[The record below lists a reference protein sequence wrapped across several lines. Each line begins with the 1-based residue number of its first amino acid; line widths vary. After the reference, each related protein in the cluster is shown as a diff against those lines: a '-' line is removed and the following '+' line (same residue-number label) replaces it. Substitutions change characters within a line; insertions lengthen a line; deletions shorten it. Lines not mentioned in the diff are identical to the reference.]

1 MRFTTTCRLAALLT
15 AACAT
20 LLAAGPA
27 AAQARWGADYFPN
40 VELVTHEGKTV
51 RFYDDLLKGKSVAVN
66 VIFTECGDTCPL
78 QTAKMRELQRV
89 LGERVGRDIF
99 FYSISVDTQRDT
111 PAVLKAYAQK
121 FDIGPGWLFLTGK
134 DENVK
139 AVLRKLGLASG
150 KDPASLEA
158 HRTTMMVG
166 NEPTGQWMK
175 NSSLDNPRF
184 LAATLETFLGWSAAT
199 PRPGYAQAKPI
210 NIGNGQFVFQNAC
223 ASCHSI
229 GGGDKVGPDLL
240 GVTRRRPRDWLERFI
255 LVPNEM
261 LAAGDPVATA
271 LFKQYKRVPM
281 PNLGLARDEVG
292 DILAYLD
299 QRAAAHDTKAK
310 TATASR
316 P

>member
-1 MRFTTTCRLAALLT
+1 MRRVAAWLT
-15 AACAT
+15 AALAL
-20 LLAAGPA
+20 LLAAGGA

-51 RFYDDLLKGKSVAVN
+51 RFYDDLLKGKSVAIN

-99 FYSISVDTQRDT
+99 FYSISIDTQRDT
-111 PAVLKAYAQK
+111 PAVLKAYAEK
-121 FDIGPGWLFLTGK
+121 FGIGPGWLFLTGK

-139 AVLRKLGLASG
+139 AALRKLGLASG

-158 HRTTMMVG
+158 HRTSLMVG
-166 NEPTGQWMK
+166 NEPSGQWMR

-184 LAATLETFLGWSAAT
+184 LAATLETFLGWSAA
-199 PRPGYAQAKPI
+199 PSRPAYVQAKPI
-210 NIGNGQFVFQNAC
+210 DITHGQFVFQNGC
-223 ASCHSI
+223 ASCHTI
-229 GGGDKVGPDLL
+229 GGGDKIGPDLL
-240 GVTRRRPRDWLERFI
+240 GVTQRRPRDWLTRFI
-255 LVPNEM
+255 LVPNE
-261 LAAGDPVATA
+261 LIAAGDPVATA
-271 LFKQYKRVPM
+271 LFHQYKRVPM
-281 PNLGLARDEVG
+281 PNLGLARDEV
-292 DILAYLD
+292 DDVLAYLD

-310 TATASR
+310 AAAASR

>member
-1 MRFTTTCRLAALLT
+1 MRFATICRLAVLLG
-15 AACAT
+15 AACAL

-40 VELVTHEGKTV
+40 VELITHEGKTV
-51 RFYDDLLKGKSVAVN
+51 RFYDDLIKGKSVAVN

-99 FYSISVDTQRDT
+99 FYSISIDTQRDT

-139 AVLRKLGLASG
+139 AVLRKLGLAAG

-184 LAATLETFLGWSAAT
+184 LAATLETFLGWSAAA

-210 NIGNGQFVFQNAC
+210 NIGHGQFVFQNGC

-261 LAAGDPVATA
+261 IAAGDPVAVA
-271 LFKQYKRVPM
+271 LFNQYKRVPM

-299 QRAAAHDTKAK
+299 QRDAAHHAKAK
-310 TATASR
+310 VATTSR